1 MKKFFLFCL
10 VLWALTFI
18 IPIVIIRPWDENN
31 TVLLPI
37 PTNSGSTDSATEI
50 TLFHNG
56 KVEKLPLNEYLAGV
70 LSAEMPASFP
80 LEALKAQAVAARTY
94 TMNRASLT
102 PSTEH
107 QGAMVCSNPAHCKA
121 YKPIAESAKNWGD
134 KANAYISKINSA
146 VESTDGEILL
156 YDGKPIS
163 AVFFSMSS
171 GKTERAVDVWGSDVP
186 YLQSVE
192 SVGETKLEN
201 YLKTVTFSY
210 DEFKKKLTEK
220 YPAMV
225 FGEDPTLWI
234 KDITRSDAG
243 GVMKLNVGGVLLKGS
258 DFRNALS
265 LRSTN
270 FSVKCENDIVSIET
284 RGYGHG
290 VGLSQ
295 YGAKLL
301 AEEGKSYSEILSRY
315 YKGVTFG
322 KISK

>member
-1 MKKFFLFCL
+1 MKRFLVFCL
-10 VLWALTFI
+10 VLWVLLFI
-18 IPIVIIRPWDENN
+18 IPLIVVRPWVENDAID
-31 TVLLPI
+31 LPV
-37 PTNSGSTDSATEI
+37 PPADGCSDADTKI
-50 TLFHNG
+50 TLYHNG
-56 KVEKLPLNEYLAGV
+56 KVEELPLNEYLEGV

-102 PSTEH
+102 PSAEH
-107 QGAMVCSNPAHCKA
+107 QGAMVCSNSAHCKA
-121 YKPIAESAKNWGD
+121 YRPLSESAENWGD
-134 KANAYISKINSA
+134 KASVYVNKIRTA
-146 VESTDGEILL
+146 VSGTDGEILL

-192 SVGETKLEN
+192 SVGETQLEN
-201 YLKTVTFSY
+201 YSKTVSFSY
-210 DEFKKKLTEK
+210 DDFKKKLMEK
-220 YPAMV
+220 YPNMV
-225 FGEDPTLWI
+225 FGEDPSLWI

-243 GVMKLNVGGVLLKGS
+243 GVMKLNVGGVSLKGS
-258 DFRNALS
+258 DFRNLLS

-270 FSVKCENDIVSIET
+270 FSLSCANNTVSIET

-295 YGAKLL
+295 YGAKIL
-301 AEEGKSYSEILSRY
+301 AEEGKLYTEILSWY
-315 YKGVTFG
+315 YKGVSFG

>member
-1 MKKFFLFCL
+1 MKRFLVFCL
-10 VLWALTFI
+10 VLWTALFA
-18 IPIVIIRPWDENN
+18 IPLLIVRPWGQES
-31 TVLLPI
+31 TPAPVPS
-37 PTNSGSTDSATEI
+37 SGIGTDADTKI
-50 TLFHNG
+50 TLFRNG
-56 KVEKLPLNEYLAGV
+56 KVEELPLSEYLEGV
-70 LSAEMPASFP
+70 LSAEMPATFP

-107 QGAMVCSNPAHCKA
+107 QGAMVCSNSAHCKA
-121 YKPIAESAKNWGD
+121 YRPLSESAKNWGD
-134 KANAYISKINSA
+134 KASAYISKIRSA

-192 SVGETKLEN
+192 SVGETELEN
-201 YLKTVTFSY
+201 YSKTVSFSY
-210 DEFKKKLTEK
+210 DEFKKKLMEK
-220 YPAMV
+220 YPNMV
-225 FGEDPTLWI
+225 FGEDPSLWV

-243 GVMKLNVGGVLLKGS
+243 GVMKLNAGGVSLKGS
-258 DFRNALS
+258 DFRNALA

-270 FSVKCENDIVSIET
+270 FSLSFANDTVTIET

-295 YGAKLL
+295 YGAKIL
-301 AEEGKSYSEILSRY
+301 AEEGKSYADILSWY